1 PINSVLRRG
10 MFAAAVLLLLAVV
23 CAAPA
28 AASADDAVV
37 FDGSGHEYSTATAL
51 AEALGDGNATLSSDS
66 TLKLLKDINVTGT
79 INITGSMTILGEG
92 HTIWRGASNTTLI
105 NITRGTLTLGDGLS
119 PLTIHGQDDKFN
131 QANNN
136 GWSLIH
142 VTGGT
147 TELIM
152 NDGITITNASVR
164 KGNNLDSGF
173 KPCNAAGIMVYMGAT
188 FTMNGGLITNNT
200 ATYGAGVY
208 LYDNA
213 KMIMNG
219 GAISGNKATEKG
231 SGVAFHKSR
240 FTMNDGEISGNP
252 AGSNG
257 AMVYGSGSTFY
268 MYGGKISENG
278 GSGVYM
284 SGIERTPTTYSIFRM
299 YDGEISGNKAD
310 NNGGGIFAHAYSR
323 IWVLGGKIS
332 NNTANKNGG
341 GIYFTGGSGASC
353 SVTGGEISGNKA
365 NNNGGGMYIF
375 AVDEVHIN
383 GNTTFTENTAS
394 SGQAIY
400 IDTANDRTQV
410 RLSGNV
416 IFSEDQTFT
425 ISKLQSATGIRI
437 PAPYTGEIK
446 FLELLEDNL
455 DGKTI
460 FTVDPAAGTATS
472 ILPRLGLADT
482 TKWTLTAD
490 DSTGKII
497 GTLNKPIALSG
508 ADNVTV
514 KWINSTIANVS
525 IRLDPNAND
534 ATDVSVKLGS
544 QTSQTL
550 SDTFPKGSTISDLQ
564 VTGLTP
570 GQTYAVTAVLKNTG
584 ISTKTFTSEIL
595 TGVQAPTPAKVVI
608 TGEGGTELPESG
620 VLLPQDNSMTFG
632 VLVYD
637 TASNLLKDEPVTWS
651 GAGTYT
657 TEDASTPTTIT
668 LTGTSAGTDT
678 LTATTVHGGSVT
690 GTALIE
696 VTTTTPTS
704 LSITADKQTIALG
717 DTIHLTAVATDDAD
731 KQFAGYDVTW
741 TVSPSETI
749 SASKTGA
756 AVSFTPTTAGTYTIS
771 ATVADPSLTA
781 DSVTITVVGKPT
793 ITDNPTDAAYTSGET
808 DITDISVSATAPG
821 SGTLGYQWQKSTD
834 PAFGADVTDISGATQ
849 TTYTPDVSTAGTWYY
864 RANVTYTEDGFT
876 TWEYSAAAKITVLV
890 PTADEIRLNPDQT
903 EVTITKGANIQIT
916 ATAYNNTI
924 QSEFPDPKIVW
935 TIDSAKYAQISQN
948 GDTVTLTGLAAGT
961 STLSVHTGSVEKQI
975 TVTVTDTTPGPDPS
989 PGPGPQPQPPVSS
1002 SGSGNMDGAYRVLF
1016 ETSGGSFISPAT
1028 GLSSGDRIT
1037 APANP
1042 VKDGYTFAGWYK
1054 DSACTQSWSFSDG
1067 IPGDMTLYAK
1077 WTGGSSSSQSSSQQ
1091 SG

>member
-1 PINSVLRRG
+1 
-10 MFAAAVLLLLAVV
+10 
-23 CAAPA
+23 
-28 AASADDAVV
+28 
-37 FDGSGHEYSTATAL
+37 
-51 AEALGDGNATLSSDS
+51 
-66 TLKLLKDINVTGT
+66 
-79 INITGSMTILGEG
+79 
-92 HTIWRGASNTTLI
+92 
-105 NITRGTLTLGDGLS
+105 
-119 PLTIHGQDDKFN
+119 
-131 QANNN
+131 
-136 GWSLIH
+136 
-142 VTGGT
+142 
-147 TELIM
+147 
-152 NDGITITNASVR
+152 
-164 KGNNLDSGF
+164 
-173 KPCNAAGIMVYMGAT
+173 
-188 FTMNGGLITNNT
+188 
-200 ATYGAGVY
+200 
-208 LYDNA
+208 
-213 KMIMNG
+213 
-219 GAISGNKATEKG
+219 
-231 SGVAFHKSR
+231 
-240 FTMNDGEISGNP
+240 
-252 AGSNG
+252 
-257 AMVYGSGSTFY
+257 
-268 MYGGKISENG
+268 
-278 GSGVYM
+278 
-284 SGIERTPTTYSIFRM
+284 M
-299 YDGEISGNKAD
+299 YDGEISGNKAG

-341 GIYFTGGSGASC
+341 GIYFTGGIGASC

-690 GTALIE
+690 GTASIN

-975 TVTVTDTTPGPDPS
+975 TVTVTDTTPGPDPG

-1016 ETSGGSFISPAT
+1016 DAQGGSFINPAT
-1028 GLSSGDRIT
+1028 GLSAGDRV
-1037 APANP
+1037 AKPADP
-1042 VKDGYTFAGWYK
+1042 VRNGYTFGGWYK
-1054 DSACTQSWSFSDG
+1054 DAACTQTWDFADG

-1077 WTGGSSSSQSSSQQ
+1077 WNGGSSAATTQPTAKATEKTTAAATQSPVSTTTAPTSATSAAGDVTARPTLTQAPAPVF
-1091 SG
+1091 GALAGLLAAAGVLLRRKD